1 MLSMKLMCEVSRR
14 TLADE
19 QISRPLL
26 DDACLQAAYC
36 LDAPD
41 DVQDGMEWYEDED
54 FSDCCGP
61 VPRMVA
67 VRERANARLSGPQRP
82 AQEVE
87 HGTK

>member
-19 QISRPLL
+19 RISRPLL

-36 LDAPD
+36 LDAPSE
-41 DVQDGMEWYEDED
+41 VQDGMEWYEDKD

-61 VPRMVA
+61 VPRVVE
-67 VRERANARLSGPQRP
+67 VREPANGRGNAGP
-82 AQEVE
+82 AA
-87 HGTK
+87 

>member
-1 MLSMKLMCEVSRR
+1 MLSMQLMCEVSRR

-19 QISRPLL
+19 RISRPLL

-41 DVQDGMEWYEDED
+41 EVQDGMEWYEDED

-67 VRERANARLSGPQRP
+67 VRERANGLLSRARDG
-82 AQEVE
+82 A
-87 HGTK
+87 